1 MAVAA
6 RAIQHAVDK
15 FTTEWRWA
23 ARRSSSPTLLL
34 FDPQR
39 DGRDGDVCHGR
50 VWISNLDSALNVR
63 VLNAAQ
69 VHAIVLQIHIIANMY
84 MLMQTCLS
92 KSYCKHVNPIAN
104 IPRTRMIILLQ
115 TCQPDC
121 KHVHRIAM
129 VLQTCP
135 YYCIRVHLIAN
146 MSIPLQTEYKPWIA
160 M

>member
-1 MAVAA
+1 MAMTA

-23 ARRSSSPTLLL
+23 ARLSSSPTLL

-50 VWISNLDSALNVR
+50 VWISNLDSALDVR

-69 VHAIVLQIHIIANMY
+69 VYAIILQFHLIADMY
-84 MLMQTCLS
+84 MLTQTCPS
-92 KSYCKHVNPIAN
+92 KYDCKHVNLIAN

-115 TCQPDC
+115 TCQHDC

-135 YYCIRVHLIAN
+135 YYCNHVHLIAN
-146 MSIPLQTEYKPWIA
+146 MFIPLQTEYKPWIA